1 MTGAATGAFSELL
14 VRGMRALRRSAAWW
28 GFGIVVFAVVNA
40 AFWPSLEGSEAL
52 DSFDDMADLLEAF
65 GAQNLATPSGYLDGQ
80 MYALMLPLLLS
91 GMAIA
96 GLTAIT
102 SGDEGA
108 GRLEL
113 LHALPVSR
121 RAVWIGRWAAAMVV
135 LFAVAAIT
143 AVVMVAFLPVFSL
156 DEVGASRIIGATF
169 GGALLAAFHASVAYA
184 VGAFGG
190 SRGTSAGIAVLVLV
204 VGYVMSFLIPIAD
217 RLAGVRAW
225 SPWHWAIGEQPVT
238 DGVDAGRLALL
249 AIVTAAVVWLG
260 TAAVERRD
268 IRSA

>member
-1 MTGAATGAFSELL
+1 MTGTVTGTFAELV
-14 VRGMRALRRSAAWW
+14 VRGVRALRRSAAWW

-40 AFWPSLEGSEAL
+40 AFWPSLEGSDAL

-96 GLTAIT
+96 GLTSIT

-113 LHALPVSR
+113 LLALPVSR
-121 RAVWIGRWAAAMVV
+121 RAVWLGRWAAAMVV
-135 LFAVAAIT
+135 LFVVAAIT
-143 AVVMVAFLPVFSL
+143 AVVMVAFLPLFSL
-156 DEVGASRIIGATF
+156 DEVGASRIVGATF
-169 GGALLAAFHASVAYA
+169 GGALLAAFHASVAFT

-238 DGVDAGRLALL
+238 DGVDPARLVLL
-249 AIVTAAVVWLG
+249 AIVTAGVVWLG
-260 TAAVERRD
+260 TAALERRD

>member
-1 MTGAATGAFSELL
+1 MSRDGAMTGTVTGAFTELL

-40 AFWPSLEGSEAL
+40 AFWPSLEGSDAL

-121 RAVWIGRWAAAMVV
+121 RAVWLGRWAAAMLV
-135 LFAVAAIT
+135 LFAVAA
-143 AVVMVAFLPVFSL
+143 
-156 DEVGASRIIGATF
+156 DH
-169 GGALLAAFHASVAYA
+169 GGRDGGVPPGLLARRGRRRPDHRCDVRRCAPRCLPRL
-184 VGAFGG
+184 GG
-190 SRGTSAGIAVLVLV
+190 LRGRRIR
-204 VGYVMSFLIPIAD
+204 
-217 RLAGVRAW
+217 RLARARRPA
-225 SPWHWAIGEQPVT
+225 SPCSSSSS
-238 DGVDAGRLALL
+238 
-249 AIVTAAVVWLG
+249 G
-260 TAAVERRD
+260 T
-268 IRSA
+268 